1 MAPGLE
7 PERHGVVRVEREG
20 LLEQPQRL
28 AVVLRRGREDVR
40 QRPEVEVVGV
50 EAPGRLAPGALDLGP
65 PERRLDRAG
74 HPLRHPVLEVEH
86 VRERAVEALRPEM
99 GAALGVDQ
107 LARDAHPLAS
117 FADAAL
123 EHVAHAQLAP
133 DLPHVDGLAPVGEA
147 RVAGDDEQARDP
159 RQGGG
164 DVLDDPVREV
174 ALLRVAAQVVE
185 RQHRERGLV
194 GQRQRG
200 PLRRPRRRRPR
211 TIR

>member
-1 MAPGLE
+1 MAPGH
-7 PERHGVVRVEREG
+7 PFRHT
-20 LLEQPQRL
+20 
-28 AVVLRRGREDVR
+28 
-40 QRPEVEVVGV
+40 
-50 EAPGRLAPGALDLGP
+50 
-65 PERRLDRAG
+65 
-74 HPLRHPVLEVEH
+74 VLELEH
-86 VRERAVEALRPEM
+86 VRERAVEAVRPEM
-99 GAALGVDQ
+99 GAALGIDQ
-107 LARDAHPLAS
+107 LARDADPLAG

-133 DLPHVDGLAPVGEA
+133 DLPDIDGLVPVGEA
-147 RVAGDDEQARDP
+147 RVAGDDEQARHP

-174 ALLRVAAQVVE
+174 ALLRVAAQIVE

-200 PLRRPRRRRPR
+200 PLRRPGAAPR